1 MAGRRRNQAGAGCI
15 LERQSRR
22 NGATYQIRWR
32 VNGGPARYETIG
44 ADRKE
49 AEQALALKLA
59 EINRGT
65 YRERRVATFHEFASE
80 WFSGHRSHLRPSAV
94 ERVRNDL
101 EVHLL
106 PFFGEYLLDQVGAEL
121 IERYAAEK
129 VEERKAGERR
139 VAALEEQLVLAT
151 RDELPAAGIKRRLT
165 AARRERGLGNVSINK
180 TLTLLRQ
187 VLAAAVRYGYLDRNP
202 VDDVRRLKVARK
214 NQAFLQL
221 DQIDALVE
229 ATDQRH
235 RALLWTLIL
244 AGLRIGEA
252 LALRWRDV
260 ELLADPPRITVART
274 WDPASKL
281 EGADHRGV
289 EGPVKTGEEGSVT
302 IGRHLLATL
311 LEHKAAAA
319 FSADN
324 NLVFATSAGRHQ
336 NPSNFRKR
344 VLAPAVEAASGRL
357 GERDLPAIPTITPH
371 SLRHTYC
378 SLLISDGVDI
388 STVAAQMRHVD
399 VSTTLKVYT
408 HVMKHRRD
416 GVAER
421 LDAMVFGDRDPDS
434 GRKEVASRSLRS
446 DAAPSAGAETALE
459 SQNL

>member
-1 MAGRRRNQAGAGCI
+1 M
-15 LERQSRR
+15 
-22 NGATYQIRWR
+22 
-32 VNGGPARYETIG
+32 
-44 ADRKE
+44 
-49 AEQALALKLA
+49 
-59 EINRGT
+59 
-65 YRERRVATFHEFASE
+65 
-80 WFSGHRSHLRPSAV
+80 
-94 ERVRNDL
+94 
-101 EVHLL
+101 
-106 PFFGEYLLDQVGAEL
+106 
-121 IERYAAEK
+121 
-129 VEERKAGERR
+129 
-139 VAALEEQLVLAT
+139 
-151 RDELPAAGIKRRLT
+151 
-165 AARRERGLGNVSINK
+165 
-180 TLTLLRQ
+180 
-187 VLAAAVRYGYLDRNP
+187 
-202 VDDVRRLKVARK
+202 RRLKVARK

-229 ATDQRH
+229 ATEQRH
-235 RALLWTLIL
+235 RPLLWTLIL

-319 FSADN
+319 FSADDD
-324 NLVFATSAGRHQ
+324 LVFATSQGRHQ

-388 STVAAQMRHVD
+388 STVAAQMRHAD

>member
-1 MAGRRRNQAGAGCI
+1 MAARSRAGAGCV
-15 LERQSRR
+15 LPRPSKKH
-22 NGATYQIRWR
+22 GATYQIRWR

-44 ADRKE
+44 PSRKE

-80 WFSGHRSHLRPSAV
+80 WFAGHRSHLRPSAV
-94 ERVRNDL
+94 ERMRNDL
-101 EVHLL
+101 EVHLV
-106 PFFGEYLLDQVGAEL
+106 PFFGEYLVDQIGAEL
-121 IERYAAEK
+121 IERYSAEK

-139 VAALEEQLVLAT
+139 VAALEAELAEAA
-151 RDELPAAGIKRRLT
+151 RAELPVAGAKRRL
-165 AARRERGLGNVSINK
+165 AEARRARGLSNVSINK

-202 VDDVRRLKVARK
+202 VEDVRRLKVAK
-214 NQAFLQL
+214 PAQAFLQL

-229 ATDQRH
+229 ATPEGR
-235 RALLWTLIL
+235 RPLLWTLIL

-260 ELLADPPRITVART
+260 DLLADPPRITVTRT
-274 WDPASKL
+274 WDPACK
-281 EGADHRGV
+281 V

-302 IGRHLLATL
+302 IGRYLLETL
-311 LEHKAAAA
+311 LEHKAG
-319 FSADN
+319 SAHAGDDD
-324 NLVFATSAGRHQ
+324 LVFPTAAGRHQ
-336 NPSNFRKR
+336 NPSNLRKR
-344 VLAPAVEAASGRL
+344 VLSPAVEVANGRL
-357 GERDLPAIPTITPH
+357 RERGMPTIPPITPH

-388 STVAAQMRHVD
+388 STVAAQMRHAD

-421 LDAMVFGDRDPDS
+421 LDAMVFGEREE
-434 GRKEVASRSLRS
+434 GMTASH
-446 DAAPSAGAETALE
+446 
-459 SQNL
+459 N